1 MHISISF
8 PFQTLYFFPN
18 RESSLLSDQ
27 SYCNALIDFSV
38 IIIRVMAEI
47 AKLVDVFSSGD
58 DLSQR
63 LRADSSLNLGFR
75 KLCSI
80 LRQAVE
86 PVAGDGN
93 KLGLQFW
100 DQSQIQA
107 VTSLALTLVNS
118 TRSLSGTLSTIIYV
132 FMDILARNFMR
143 VT

>member
-1 MHISISF
+1 M
-8 PFQTLYFFPN
+8 
-18 RESSLLSDQ
+18 LSDQ